1 MELRSILTSTKVGEV
16 ALTNPPRFEP
26 EHTVAAVVDGMRAAS
41 HGSAVICS
49 EGKLRGIFTER
60 DLLKF
65 IASGGS
71 MQTPISKVMTAKPKT
86 LSLGATRFEA
96 AGTMDTGGYRRLPIV
111 DAKECPV
118 GIVDV
123 KTIAHFLVD
132 HFPAAVYNQAS
143 HAQLLAKKPEG
154 A

>member
-26 EHTVAAVVDGMRAAS
+26 TDTVATVVDGMRAQS
-41 HGSAVICS
+41 HGSAVICAG
-49 EGKLRGIFTER
+49 GKLRGIFTER

-71 MQTPISKVMTAKPKT
+71 MQMPISKVMTANPKT
-86 LSLGATRFEA
+86 LTIDATLFDA
-96 AGTMDTGGYRRLPIV
+96 AQSMDTGGYRRLPIV
-111 DAKECPV
+111 DGSECPV

-123 KTIAHFLVD
+123 KTITHFLVE
-132 HFPAAVYNQAS
+132 HFPSAIYNQAP
-143 HAQLLAKKPEG
+143 HAQLLAKRPEG